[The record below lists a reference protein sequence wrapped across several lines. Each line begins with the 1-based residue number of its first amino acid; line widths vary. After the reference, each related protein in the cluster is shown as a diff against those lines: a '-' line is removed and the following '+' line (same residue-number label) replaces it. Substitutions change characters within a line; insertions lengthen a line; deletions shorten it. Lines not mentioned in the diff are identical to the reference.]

1 MRPSRPLAAAALLL
15 ATVVLAACGSRNAP
29 TPEVAPAPAGE
40 SAPATTA
47 TPSPAAPEGTGGGSQ
62 VPDGPAP
69 AACAATRGWGS
80 GPRQQLV
87 LGSAPLYLVRVGRH
101 ACYERVVVDLNGPDA
116 VGYAVRYVPV
126 VREDGSGTP
135 RPVAGGAALEL
146 VVGAPALGLDD
157 QGHQPGK
164 VLAEPGAAFHTAGQL
179 AGWRSLRE
187 VRYAGSFE
195 GQTTIAV
202 GVRERLPFRVFTVLD
217 PRDQVRRVVLD
228 VAR

>member
-1 MRPSRPLAAAALLL
+1 MRPSRPLAAAVVLL
-15 ATVVLAACGSRNAP
+15 ASLALAACGSRS
-29 TPEVAPAPAGE
+29 APAPADPPAAAAAPA
-40 SAPATTA
+40 APATTA
-47 TPSPAAPEGTGGGSQ
+47 TPSPTTQEGSAGR
-62 VPDGPAP
+62 AP
-69 AACAATRGWGS
+69 AACAEVQRWGS
-80 GPRQQLV
+80 GPRRQLV
-87 LGSAPLYLVRVGRH
+87 LSSAPLYLVRVGRDD
-101 ACYERVVVDLNGPDA
+101 CYERVVVDLNGPDA

-157 QGHQPGK
+157 QGHQPGN
-164 VLAEPGAAFHTAGQL
+164 VLAEPGADFFTAGQL

-202 GVRERLPFRVFTVLD
+202 GVRERVPFRVFTVLD
-217 PRDQVRRVVLD
+217 ARDQIRRVVLD

>member
-1 MRPSRPLAAAALLL
+1 MRPSRPLAAVVVLL
-15 ATVVLAACGSRNAP
+15 ASLALAACGSRS
-29 TPEVAPAPAGE
+29 APAPADPPAAAA
-40 SAPATTA
+40 APAAPAAPTTTG
-47 TPSPAAPEGTGGGSQ
+47 TPSPATREGSAAR
-62 VPDGPAP
+62 AP
-69 AACAATRGWGS
+69 AACAEVQRWGS

-87 LGSAPLYLVRVGRH
+87 LSSAPLYLVRVGRH
-101 ACYERVVVDLNGPDA
+101 DCYERVVVDLNGPDA

-135 RPVAGGAALEL
+135 RPVAGKAALEL

-157 QGHQPGK
+157 QGHQPGN
-164 VLAEPGAAFHTAGQL
+164 VLAEPGADFFTAGQL

-202 GVRERLPFRVFTVLD
+202 GVRERVPFRVFTVLD
-217 PRDQVRRVVLD
+217 ARDQIRRVVLD

>member
-1 MRPSRPLAAAALLL
+1 MRPSRPLAAAAVLL
-15 ATVVLAACGSRNAP
+15 ASLALAACGSRS
-29 TPEVAPAPAGE
+29 APAPADPPAAAAAPA
-40 SAPATTA
+40 APATTG
-47 TPSPAAPEGTGGGSQ
+47 TPSPATQDGSAAR
-62 VPDGPAP
+62 AP
-69 AACAATRGWGS
+69 AACAEIQRWGS

-87 LGSAPLYLVRVGRH
+87 LSGAPLYLVRVGRH
-101 ACYERVVVDLNGPDA
+101 DCYERVVVDLNGPDA

-135 RPVAGGAALEL
+135 RPVAGKAALEL

-157 QGHQPGK
+157 QGHQPGN
-164 VLAEPGAAFHTAGQL
+164 VLAEPGADFFTAGQL

-202 GVRERLPFRVFTVLD
+202 GVRERVPFRVFSVLD
-217 PRDQVRRVVLD
+217 ARDQIRRVVLD

>member
-1 MRPSRPLAAAALLL
+1 MRPSRPLAAVVVLL
-15 ATVVLAACGSRNAP
+15 ASLALAACGSRS
-29 TPEVAPAPAGE
+29 APAPADPPAAAA
-40 SAPATTA
+40 APAAPTTTG
-47 TPSPAAPEGTGGGSQ
+47 TPSPATREGSAAR
-62 VPDGPAP
+62 AP
-69 AACAATRGWGS
+69 AACAEVQRWGT

-87 LGSAPLYLVRVGRH
+87 LSSAPLYLVRVGRH
-101 ACYERVVVDLNGPDA
+101 DCYERVVVDLNGPDA

-135 RPVAGGAALEL
+135 RPVAGKAALEL

-157 QGHQPGK
+157 QGHQPGN
-164 VLAEPGAAFHTAGQL
+164 VLAEPGADFFTAGQL

-202 GVRERLPFRVFTVLD
+202 GVRERVPFRVFTVLD
-217 PRDQVRRVVLD
+217 ARDQIRRVVLD

>member
-1 MRPSRPLAAAALLL
+1 MRPSRPLAAAVLL
-15 ATVVLAACGSRNAP
+15 ASLALAACGSRS
-29 TPEVAPAPAGE
+29 APAPADPPAAAA
-40 SAPATTA
+40 APATTG
-47 TPSPAAPEGTGGGSQ
+47 TPSPATQEGSAGR
-62 VPDGPAP
+62 AP
-69 AACAATRGWGS
+69 AACAEIQRWGS

-87 LGSAPLYLVRVGRH
+87 LSSAPLYLVRVGRH
-101 ACYERVVVDLNGPDA
+101 DCYERVVVDLNGPDA

-135 RPVAGGAALEL
+135 RPVAGKAALEL

-157 QGHQPGK
+157 QGHQPGN
-164 VLAEPGAAFHTAGQL
+164 VLAEPGADFFTAGQL

-202 GVRERLPFRVFTVLD
+202 GVRERVPFRVFTVLGA
-217 PRDQVRRVVLD
+217 RDQIRRVVLD

>member
-15 ATVVLAACGSRNAP
+15 ATLMLAACGSRN
-29 TPEVAPAPAGE
+29 VSAPADPPDAAD
-40 SAPATTA
+40 APATTG
-47 TPSPAAPEGTGGGSQ
+47 TPSPTLQEGSAGRE
-62 VPDGPAP
+62 P
-69 AACAATRGWGS
+69 AACAETQGWGS
-80 GPRQQLV
+80 GPRQRLV
-87 LGSAPLYLVRVGRH
+87 LGSAPVYLVRVGRH

-146 VVGAPALGLDD
+146 VVGAPALGADN

-164 VLAEPGAAFHTAGQL
+164 VLAEPGADFFTAGQL

-217 PRDQVRRVVLD
+217 PRDQVRHVVLD

>member
-1 MRPSRPLAAAALLL
+1 MRHRRPLAAAVVLL
-15 ATVVLAACGSRNAP
+15 ASLALAACGSRS
-29 TPEVAPAPAGE
+29 APAPADPPAAAAAPA
-40 SAPATTA
+40 APATTV
-47 TPSPAAPEGTGGGSQ
+47 TPSPATQEGSAGR
-62 VPDGPAP
+62 AP
-69 AACAATRGWGS
+69 AACAEVQRWGS

-87 LGSAPLYLVRVGRH
+87 LSSAPLYLVRVGRH
-101 ACYERVVVDLNGPDA
+101 DCYERVVVDLNGPDA

-146 VVGAPALGLDD
+146 VVGAPALGMDD
-157 QGHQPGK
+157 QGHQPGN
-164 VLAEPGAAFHTAGQL
+164 VLAEPGADFFTAGQL

-202 GVRERLPFRVFTVLD
+202 GVRERVPFRVFTVLD
-217 PRDQVRRVVLD
+217 ARDQIRRVVLD

>member
-1 MRPSRPLAAAALLL
+1 MRPSRPLAAAVVLL
-15 ATVVLAACGSRNAP
+15 ASFALAACGSRS
-29 TPEVAPAPAGE
+29 APAPADPPAAADAPA
-40 SAPATTA
+40 APATTG
-47 TPSPAAPEGTGGGSQ
+47 TPSPATQDSSAGRS
-62 VPDGPAP
+62 P
-69 AACAATRGWGS
+69 AACAETQGWGS

-87 LGSAPLYLVRVGRH
+87 LSSAPLYLVRVGRH
-101 ACYERVVVDLNGPDA
+101 DCFERVVVDVNGPDA

-135 RPVAGGAALEL
+135 RPVAGGAALQL
-146 VVGAPALGLDD
+146 VVGAPALGMDG

-164 VLAEPGAAFHTAGQL
+164 VLAEPGADFLTAGQL

-202 GVRERLPFRVFTVLD
+202 GVRQRVPFRVFTVLGAG
-217 PRDQVRRVVLD
+217 DQIRRVVLD

>member
-1 MRPSRPLAAAALLL
+1 MRPSRPLAAALLL
-15 ATVVLAACGSRNAP
+15 AALLLAACGSRN
-29 TPEVAPAPAGE
+29 VPAPADPPAAD
-40 SAPATTA
+40 APATTA
-47 TPSPAAPEGTGGGSQ
+47 TTSPAAQEGS
-62 VPDGPAP
+62 AARES
-69 AACAATRGWGS
+69 AACAETQGWGS

-101 ACYERVVVDLNGPDA
+101 ACYERVVVDVNGPEA

-146 VVGAPALGLDD
+146 VVGAPALGVDA

-164 VLAEPGAAFHTAGQL
+164 VLAEPGADFFTAGQL